1 MSRKKIL
8 SKDRLESVFQMFDKD
23 GSGFLEISELK
34 EIFNPSG
41 QKVIDDK
48 VWDSLIKEV
57 DENSDGKISLVEF
70 KDMMM
75 KLA

>member
-8 SKDRLESVFQMFDKD
+8 SKERLESVFQMFDKD

-48 VWDSLIKEV
+48 VWDSLVKEV
-57 DENSDGKISLVEF
+57 DENSDGKISLIEF